1 MMDEVIAITKARGLL
16 KDLGIDR
23 YPVDVNAIAGK
34 LGFEIKSS
42 DQLSPNEAGHVVQL
56 PDRHIIVVNSKDL
69 PYRQRFTIMHE
80 VAHEALQ
87 LPSSHGNN
95 ISSSQLES
103 YTSRPREEVLCDVF
117 AAECLVP
124 WHLILPLTKAFPYEI
139 STIRKLSDDFQA
151 SRTCVASRFAQASH
165 DLNIFVLAEN
175 GVIRNVIPS
184 RAVREHRFWINIGIK
199 LPNESAA
206 ETALRTGKNEATVD
220 SDGSVWSASDAASSF
235 ACYEEAIV
243 LEKWKQTLSMLTLE
257 TIEDTGNKSYRESSD
272 EDELLPELTGEL
284 PWPKR

>member
-1 MMDEVIAITKARGLL
+1 MDEVIAITKARGFL

-23 YPVDVNAIAGK
+23 YPIDVNAIAGE

-42 DQLSPNEAGHVVQL
+42 NQLDPNEAGHVVKL
-56 PDRHIIVVNSKDL
+56 PGRQIIVVNSNDL

-87 LPSSHGNN
+87 LPSNHGNN

-103 YTSRPREEVLCDVF
+103 YTSRPREEILCDVF

-124 WHLILPLTKAFPYEI
+124 WHLISPLTEELPFEI

-151 SRTCVASRFAQASH
+151 SRTCIASRFAQASS

-175 GVIRNVIPS
+175 GVIRNVVPS
-184 RAVREHRFWINIGIK
+184 RAVKELRFWINIGIK
-199 LPNESAA
+199 LPTGSAA
-206 ETALRTGKNEATVD
+206 ESALKTGKSEATVD
-220 SDGSVWSASDAASSF
+220 SDGTLWSTSDSASRF
-235 ACYEEAIV
+235 TCYEESIV
-243 LEKWKQTLSMLTLE
+243 LEKWSQTLSMLTLE
-257 TIEDTGNKSYRESSD
+257 IIGDTGHKPYREYLD